1 MELTEKIAG
10 FVTRTNFQDI
20 PGEVIEVAKNAITDC
35 IGVTIPGTRE
45 DASKII
51 QKYIQGIGGLPN
63 ATVIGTQI
71 KTTGP
76 FASLA
81 NGVAAHVLDLDD
93 VNMVLIGHPSVVLM
107 PTVLAS
113 GEISNANG
121 KDVLLAYILGFEVMV
136 KLASLINP
144 DHYEHGWHSTSTF
157 GVLGAAVAAAKI
169 FKLNTNE
176 TRQAIGLATSMA
188 GGVRRNFGTMTKSFH
203 AGNAARGGLE
213 SAMLCGMGFS
223 AHSQILDKSM
233 GFVDIFGTKT
243 QYNLASVA
251 DFLGN
256 PYELISSGVD
266 FKRYPCCGAVQSA
279 VDAAIE
285 IRKKSDFSDTDI
297 ESVECGEN
305 LLGPN
310 ILVYPFPKTPLEA
323 KFSVEYG
330 VCRALMDGRLGLEEF
345 TDGKIKDKKL
355 QDLLKK
361 TRSFVHPDL
370 QNVRPTEEDKTQRFP
385 AIITVKLKDGTEF
398 TERVDNAKGRWENPL
413 SQEEVSEKYRLYA
426 GMHLDEK
433 QVESSLNFLNNL
445 EDIKDISDLTDQL
458 KA

>member
-1 MELTEKIAG
+1 M
-10 FVTRTNFQDI
+10 
-20 PGEVIEVAKNAITDC
+20 
-35 IGVTIPGTRE
+35 
-45 DASKII
+45 
-51 QKYIQGIGGLPN
+51 
-63 ATVIGTQI
+63 
-71 KTTGP
+71 
-76 FASLA
+76 
-81 NGVAAHVLDLDD
+81 
-93 VNMVLIGHPSVVLM
+93 
-107 PTVLAS
+107 
-113 GEISNANG
+113 
-121 KDVLLAYILGFEVMV
+121 LLAYILGFEVMV

-157 GVLGAAVAAAKI
+157 GVLGAAVAASKI

-233 GFVDIFGTKT
+233 GFFDIFGTKT

-305 LLGPN
+305 PLGPN
-310 ILVYPFPKTPLEA
+310 VLVYPFPKTPLEA

-330 VCRALMDGRLGLEEF
+330 VCRALMGGRLGLEEF
-345 TDGKIKDKKL
+345 TDGKVKDKKL
-355 QDLLKK
+355 QELLKK

-370 QNVRPTEEDKTQRFP
+370 QTVRPTEEDKTQRFP
-385 AIITVKLKDGTEF
+385 AIIKVKLKDGTEL

-426 GMHLDEK
+426 GMHLGEK

-445 EDIKDISDLTDQL
+445 EEIKDISDLTDQL